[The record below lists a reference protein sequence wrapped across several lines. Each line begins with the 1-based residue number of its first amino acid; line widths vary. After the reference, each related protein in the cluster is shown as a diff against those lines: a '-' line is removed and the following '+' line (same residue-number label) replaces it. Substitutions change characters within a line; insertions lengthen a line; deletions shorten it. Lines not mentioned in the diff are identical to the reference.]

1 LRAATQVIK
10 EKHMRNK
17 ARVNNII

>member
-1 LRAATQVIK
+1 VIK